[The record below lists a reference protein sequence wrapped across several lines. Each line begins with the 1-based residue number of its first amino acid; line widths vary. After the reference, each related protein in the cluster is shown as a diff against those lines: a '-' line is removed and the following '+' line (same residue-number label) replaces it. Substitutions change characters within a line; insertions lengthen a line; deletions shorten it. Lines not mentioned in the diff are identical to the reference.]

1 VPTDLTVTPDGA
13 FSLAAAAGFGFGPNT
28 GRPRPEGDTMSLA
41 FVADD
46 LVHHAAAWLTQ
57 DPDGVLHCRLF
68 GEAEPELVLS
78 QVRRVL
84 SLDQSGLAWAAVG
97 ERDPVVGRL
106 QAELPGLRPVLFH
119 SPYEAAAWSVLSQR
133 RHRTQATAVR
143 KRLSQA
149 HGRTFSLPGGDVE
162 AFPTPADLL
171 AVDSFPSLEP
181 QRIDRL
187 HVIAKAAL
195 DGVLEPRRL
204 LDMAPEAAMAALQG
218 LPGIGPMYATLI
230 LLRSTGATDILTLGE
245 PRLAAYAGHFYGR
258 ARPVTPD
265 ELAAIAEGWR
275 PFRTWTAVLLRVAG
289 DRDGVAWA
297 PQSGGGR

>member
-28 GRPRPEGDTMSLA
+28 GRPRPQGDTMSLA